1 MNKDKSIQ
9 ELENIYW
16 EDKDEYISPLLKDCH
31 DFRKIPLKDLSIK
44 QSITL
49 LKQDIGS
56 EFLLPVVLERMHADL
71 FEEDPTDGSTFLESI
86 DSFHNDMFQRSS
98 DMWKPMMAL
107 LRTRRDE
114 VESFIGWKRYEDMIN
129 RMMGRG

>member
-1 MNKDKSIQ
+1 MNKEKSIQ

-16 EDKDEYISPLLKDCH
+16 EDKDDYISPLLKDCH

-56 EFLLPVVLERMHADL
+56 EFLLPVVLERMNADL

-86 DSFHNDMFQRSS
+86 DTFHNDMFQRSS

-114 VESFIGWKRYEDMIN
+114 VESFIGWKRYEDMI
-129 RMMGRG
+129 RKMMGRD